1 MPFIDFILPERAAT
15 RPLIIIIK
23 DAHIADMKFTP
34 ALSFGLAGLA
44 LAACSPTET
53 APQAGGATA
62 GCMTRA
68 YDTIGGPIDLLAHT
82 GERVTEAT
90 FKGTPT
96 LIYFGFTFCPDIC
109 PGTLVAVNRAYEA
122 LPESIEP
129 PQTLLITV
137 DPERDTP
144 EALAQYVSTAAFP
157 DNLIGLTGTEE
168 EIAAAA
174 DAFIAQYERI
184 ETPDSL
190 AEYTMD
196 HTSLLYLMDENWQ
209 LKTFFAEA
217 DADPDYIAGC
227 LAQHIG

>member
-1 MPFIDFILPERAAT
+1 MKILQSVS
-15 RPLIIIIK
+15 L
-23 DAHIADMKFTP
+23 
-34 ALSFGLAGLA
+34 GLAGVA
-44 LAACSPTET
+44 LAACSPSTSGPT
-53 APQAGGATA
+53 AGGAQA
-62 GCMTRA
+62 GCMSRA
-68 YDTIGGPIDLLAHT
+68 YDTIGGPIDLVAHT

-90 FKGTPT
+90 YKGKPT

-109 PGTLVAVNRAYEA
+109 PGTLVAVKRAYDA
-122 LPESIEP
+122 LPDGIEA

-144 EALAQYVSTAAFP
+144 EALADYVATAAFP
-157 DNLIGLTGTEE
+157 ENLVGLTGTED

-174 DAFIAQYERI
+174 DVFIAQYERI
-184 ETPDSL
+184 ETPASL

-217 DADPDYIAGC
+217 DANPDYIAQC
-227 LAQHIG
+227 LAQHLG

>member
-1 MPFIDFILPERAAT
+1 
-15 RPLIIIIK
+15 
-23 DAHIADMKFTP
+23 MKV
-34 ALSFGLAGLA
+34 LQSISLGLAGLA
-44 LAACSPTET
+44 VAACNPPSPDVS
-53 APQAGGATA
+53 AGGAQA

-68 YDTIGGPIDLLAHT
+68 YDSIGGPISLVSHT

-90 FKGTPT
+90 YKGRPT

-109 PGTLVAVNRAYEA
+109 PGTLVALNRAYDA
-122 LPESIEP
+122 LPDDIAP

-144 EALAQYVSTAAFP
+144 VALAQYVSTAAFP
-157 DNLIGLTGTEE
+157 DNLVGLTGTAD

-174 DAFIAQYERI
+174 DGFLAQYERI

-196 HTSLLYLMDENWQ
+196 HTSLLYLMDENWE

-217 DADPDYIAGC
+217 DANPEYIAQC
-227 LAQHIG
+227 LAQHLG

>member
-1 MPFIDFILPERAAT
+1 MSRRPARAA
-15 RPLIIIIK
+15 
-23 DAHIADMKFTP
+23 AA
-34 ALSFGLAGLA
+34 ALA
-44 LAACSPTET
+44 LALALP
-53 APQAGGATA
+53 AGGCGGAELPPPLGLGGDFTLTATDGSAWRLSEHA
-62 GCMTRA
+62 G
-68 YDTIGGPIDLLAHT
+68 
-82 GERVTEAT
+82 
-90 FKGTPT
+90 KPT
-96 LIYFGFTFCPDIC
+96 VLFFGFTFCPDIC
-109 PGTLVAVNRAYEA
+109 PGTLVAVKRAYDA
-122 LPESIEP
+122 LPEGVEA

-157 DNLIGLTGTEE
+157 DNLVGLTGTAD

-174 DAFIAQYERI
+174 EAFIAQYERI

-190 AEYTMD
+190 TEYTMD

-217 DADPDYIAGC
+217 DADPEYIAQC

>member
-1 MPFIDFILPERAAT
+1 MK
-15 RPLIIIIK
+15 LIQSVS
-23 DAHIADMKFTP
+23 
-34 ALSFGLAGLA
+34 LGLAGLA
-44 LAACSPTET
+44 LAACNPSTPSPS
-53 APQAGGATA
+53 AGGAQA
-62 GCMTRA
+62 GCLTRA
-68 YDTIGGPIDLLAHT
+68 YDTIGGPISLVSHT

-90 FKGTPT
+90 YKGAPT

-109 PGTLVAVNRAYEA
+109 PGTLVALKRAYDA
-122 LPESIEP
+122 LPEGVET

-144 EALAQYVSTAAFP
+144 EALAAYVSTAAFP
-157 DNLIGLTGTEE
+157 DNLVGLTGTEE

-190 AEYTMD
+190 SEYTMD

-217 DADPDYIAGC
+217 DADPEYIAQC

>member
-1 MPFIDFILPERAAT
+1 
-15 RPLIIIIK
+15 
-23 DAHIADMKFTP
+23 MKVFQSIS
-34 ALSFGLAGLA
+34 LGLAGLA
-44 LAACSPTET
+44 LAACSPSSTDAT
-53 APQAGGATA
+53 AGGSDA

-68 YDTIGGPIDLLAHT
+68 YDSIGGPISLISHT

-90 FKGTPT
+90 FKGQPT
-96 LIYFGFTFCPDIC
+96 LIYFGFTYCPDIC
-109 PGTLVAVNRAYEA
+109 PGTLVALNKAYEA
-122 LPESIEP
+122 LPEGIAA

-144 EALAQYVSTAAFP
+144 DALSQYVSTGAFP
-157 DNLIGLTGTEE
+157 DNLIGLTGTPE

-196 HTSLLYLMDENWQ
+196 HTSILYLMDENWE

-217 DADPDYIAGC
+217 DANPEYIAQC
-227 LAQHIG
+227 LAQHLS